1 LTVDPGRAH
10 ARPVVSEAPA
20 GAKPGVSAEGDE
32 DEDLGPLPWHLKLLA
47 AALAL
52 YLGYRAFQGI
62 EWVVHQL

>member
-1 LTVDPGRAH
+1 VAK
-10 ARPVVSEAPA
+10 A
-20 GAKPGVSAEGDE
+20 GAEDD